1 MRPGFTGLRD
11 TGSKTRE
18 FERTV
23 KNLLEKES
31 RSWTIK
37 IAVSLVLAAIIQT
50 TLAQNLPVSVG
61 QWFRH
66 IDWLLLIVVYV
77 GLQRDPVQVLMTGTV
92 AGLVLNSFSW
102 GRGFGIAG
110 LGYVLAGYVVNRIV
124 AWIVADNP
132 FVRFS
137 IVAAGTVVSTIVR
150 VIFFRVLQ
158 VELPEVVGGKNIGAT
173 IVFSLIGNL
182 IASVPLFLLLDRT
195 FQKNATVR
203 SRRMEARRMRPR
215 L

>member
-1 MRPGFTGLRD
+1 
-11 TGSKTRE
+11 
-18 FERTV
+18 
-23 KNLLEKES
+23 LEKES
-31 RSWTIK
+31 RSLTVK
-37 IAVSLVLAAIIQT
+37 IAVSLLLAAIIQT
-50 TLAQNLPVSVG
+50 TLAQNLPATLG
-61 QWFRH
+61 QWFGH

-77 GLQRDPVQVLMTGTV
+77 GLQRDPVQVLMTGAV
-92 AGLVLNSFSW
+92 AGIVLNAFSW

-110 LGYVLAGYVVNRIV
+110 LGYVLAGYAVNRIV

-137 IVAAGTVVSTIVR
+137 IVAAGSVASTVVR

-158 VELPEVVGGKNIGAT
+158 IELPAVVGGKNIGAT
-173 IVFSLIGNL
+173 IVFSLFANL
-182 IASVPLFLLLDRT
+182 IASVPLFLLLDR
-195 FQKNATVR
+195 FFLKNATVR